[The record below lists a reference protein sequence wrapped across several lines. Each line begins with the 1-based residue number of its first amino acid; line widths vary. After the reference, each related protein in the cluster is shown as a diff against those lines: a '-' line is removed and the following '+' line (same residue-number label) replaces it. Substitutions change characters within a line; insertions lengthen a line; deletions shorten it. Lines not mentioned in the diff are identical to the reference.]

1 MNIHNIAV
9 YQPGSERG
17 ANASSASWKRVS
29 VWAAGEE
36 PENLVFMNNMGGGKS
51 GEWSICSG
59 ASQSYA
65 SGDWTDS
72 ASVPNEERAKG
83 VLDEDHE
90 INIMTAESCA
100 TRPCTGF
107 SRGTAHHG
115 WGGSKLFVFTFDMP
129 PSSDSSKAPAIW
141 ALNAQIVRAA
151 QYGCNCRGV
160 GPGGC
165 GELDILETLPHVGA
179 EAQGISEIYGPKGAT
194 GSGARFFARPTG
206 ARATYGVIFDVR
218 TDAIAIQEYE
228 GWDYGV
234 EVLTR
239 SVVDGYL
246 GADAF
251 VVPFEG
257 SSGKRRRDSVLGAHR
272 RRRVS
277 H

>member
-1 MNIHNIAV
+1 
-9 YQPGSERG
+9 
-17 ANASSASWKRVS
+17 
-29 VWAAGEE
+29 
-36 PENLVFMNNMGGGKS
+36 
-51 GEWSICSG
+51 
-59 ASQSYA
+59 
-65 SGDWTDS
+65 
-72 ASVPNEERAKG
+72 
-83 VLDEDHE
+83 
-90 INIMTAESCA
+90 MTAESCA
-100 TRPCTGF
+100 TGSCTGF

-129 PSSDSSKAPAIW
+129 PSSDPSKAPAIW

-160 GPGGC
+160 GSPGGC

-206 ARATYGVIFDVR
+206 AKATYGVIFDVR

-272 RRRVS
+272 RRRVW